1 MNLYM
6 IITCASV
13 LNAAEIPVE
22 SNDEALALALAL
34 AFEDWDLS
42 DSQSNLSQF
51 IGPFIAPQD
60 VEKMAV
66 ISDNLRKV
74 FKPNGGVHAGDHCIP
89 QHIPT
94 ILGIGR
100 KLVEQCGTDISEVS
114 HKNLI
119 QISENLL
126 LITSLYGDVLSE
138 YHYEKTPKS
147 LSSIQEIIKTQFLRS
162 SKEVGRYASGQGTQ
176 VWAMTIAL
184 ALNLLNDPNVKDEE
198 KHTIVHHLVD
208 QSIEGMLTQGGCIQ
222 GFANRGFIALMN
234 ILAYYSRSI

>member
-1 MNLYM
+1 MSLYA
-6 IITCASV
+6 IIACASV

-22 SNDEALALALAL
+22 SNDEALALALA
-34 AFEDWDLS
+34 FEDWDLS
-42 DSQSNLSQF
+42 DSQSSSAQF

-60 VEKMAV
+60 VEKMSL

-74 FKPNGGVHAGDHCIP
+74 FKPNGGVHAGDHYIP

-94 ILGIGR
+94 ILGIAR
-100 KLVEQCGTDISEVS
+100 KLVDQCGTDISELS

-147 LSSIQEIIKTQFLRS
+147 LSDIQGIIKTQFLRS
-162 SKEVGRYASGQGTQ
+162 SKEIGSYASGQGAQ
-176 VWAMTIAL
+176 VWAVTIAL
-184 ALNLLNDPNVKDEE
+184 ALNLLNDPNVKDEV
-198 KHTIVHHLVD
+198 KHTIIHHLVD
-208 QSIEGMLTQGGCIQ
+208 QSIEGMITQGGCIQ
-222 GFANRGFIALMN
+222 GFVNRGFIALIN
-234 ILAYYSRSI
+234 VLAYYMKIGN